1 MGGEGRPYGARVR
14 EALAR
19 GARAGLALRARREA
33 AGRRASDG
41 GQFGAM
47 PRILHDQLVGR
58 YGPEWNRDE
67 GLMRDLRRRYPEMMA
82 ADGDVPGES
91 ADGTRNAHGRVSMR
105 FRRGRWERPDGRGGW
120 EAFEPPSR
128 MDWGGGEA
136 PGILG

>member
-1 MGGEGRPYGARVR
+1 MNSEGKPYGLRVK

-19 GARAGLALRARREA
+19 GARAGAALRARRLA

-58 YGPEWNRDE
+58 YGPEWARDE

-82 ADGDVPGES
+82 ADGDVPGGS
-91 ADGTRNAHGRVSMR
+91 VDGSRNVYGRVSMR

-120 EAFEPPSR
+120 EVFVPPSR
-128 MDWGGGEA
+128 MDWSGGEA
-136 PGILG
+136 PTVI